1 MAFQFQK
8 PLDVLSMQKRYEEK
22 ESRRAQKHVQKA
34 QENSQRLQM
43 GLGISRDASP
53 TQICDIPIAEFD
65 SEDANPRLG
74 QSNTSVE
81 YERRH
86 VLTK

>member
-53 TQICDIPIAEFD
+53 TQICDVTIAD
-65 SEDANPRLG
+65 VIYSEDANPWFG

-81 YERRH
+81 YDEGMC
-86 VLTK
+86 